1 MSNPPNIL
9 TMQNAM
15 SRVGR
20 ALAAAVAG
28 GSGATAVECR
38 ARNASP
44 ATTPS
49 FLASDDFEVIDRAS
63 SSSSSSSA
71 SSPAPPAPSLAD
83 QVPADELSRSID
95 LVMKSLPAMDQSA
108 SPLVLSGSASPASS
122 DGGTAAHMRD
132 AEESLAVAEE
142 LQQQQQQ
149 QQQLQTLL
157 HSQEQYLAFRATL
170 VHLLSDRRVRAELE
184 RALLRSPEFAQVLQQ
199 LDQQQEAAREGG
211 GGGGGEEDLSALADL
226 YPLAAR
232 AALASAAPREGGAGG
247 GRGGGGG
254 PPPFSGEN
262 DAGGGG
268 AGGNHP
274 LAAAVAE
281 ALSAF
286 SSSAK
291 ELLAGAGASALGAAL
306 EAGVC
311 VLGWTRLLA
320 QVARGEETGP
330 WTTRA
335 EGGGGGGGGG
345 FCARARSFRAGG
357 ARSRPRRSLG
367 SVRPSNLDEW
377 VKLVS
382 VVAMVVVAVIFLG
395 RRGRFAARGG
405 GGA

>member
-1 MSNPPNIL
+1 
-9 TMQNAM
+9 MQNAI

-28 GSGATAVECR
+28 GSGATSVECR

-95 LVMKSLPAMDQSA
+95 LVMKSLPAMDQAA

-142 LQQQQQQ
+142 LQQQQQQQ

-345 FCARARSFRAGG
+345 FCARARSFRARG

-377 VKLVS
+377 VKLMS
-382 VVAMVVVAVIFLG
+382 VVAMAVVAVIFLG

>member
-1 MSNPPNIL
+1 
-9 TMQNAM
+9 
-15 SRVGR
+15 
-20 ALAAAVAG
+20 
-28 GSGATAVECR
+28 
-38 ARNASP
+38 
-44 ATTPS
+44 
-49 FLASDDFEVIDRAS
+49 
-63 SSSSSSSA
+63 
-71 SSPAPPAPSLAD
+71 
-83 QVPADELSRSID
+83 
-95 LVMKSLPAMDQSA
+95 MDQAA